1 MGETT
6 VHQCALPGCEVTI
19 EQAPGKPARKYCSA
33 AHRAAGRRLRG
44 GLDDTDVELPAQPGR
59 MAVGA
64 SARPGPPPGHLA
76 QGPAPAPVPSPVP
89 RPAPRPAPVGPN
101 WDSRPAEA
109 PPVNTGQPA
118 AASYE
123 NPWSAGPAQYGPPG
137 QAYQELSGQAYPE
150 QPRRQGQADYGFTG
164 SAADLSEDMIV
175 RSRAERPSQGWRGAV
190 FSASGGRINPGVS
203 EEEAARNVLLRR
215 IRRHLPGAHQIAVSS
230 LKGGVGKTTVSA
242 VLGLTLAEYRGD
254 RVVALDANP
263 DAGTLA
269 DRLTGEIGVTV
280 RQMLDNIDSIDS
292 LTAVSHYTSLA
303 GRLQVL
309 ASEQDPA
316 MSEAFNRGEYEQI
329 CAVLARFYNIIIT
342 DSGTGLVHSAM
353 EGTLALADS
362 LVVVGAPTVDGAS
375 RASKT
380 LDWLVAHGYAEQVA
394 DAVVVLCCDRVSP
407 EIDRERVRAH
417 FLARCRAVVEIP
429 YDPHLATG
437 GRLDLGAMREE
448 TQLAFLEL
456 GALIADEFSA

>member
-1 MGETT
+1 MGEVA
-6 VHQCALPGCEVTI
+6 VHQCALPGCEVMI
-19 EQAPGKPARKYCSA
+19 EQVPGKPARKYCGA

-44 GLDDTDVELPAQPGR
+44 GVDDLDAEYPAESVTV
-59 MAVGA
+59 AA
-64 SARPGPPPGHLA
+64 SARPGAIG
-76 QGPAPAPVPSPVP
+76 APDGP
-89 RPAPRPAPVGPN
+89 RPAAGHPLLPGPHPAATQPATTARPDDAFG
-101 WDSRPAEA
+101 SGQGLAA
-109 PPVNTGQPA
+109 PPGG
-118 AASYE
+118 
-123 NPWSAGPAQYGPPG
+123 AGPGGRGQHALSYGLE
-137 QAYQELSGQAYPE
+137 A
-150 QPRRQGQADYGFTG
+150 
-164 SAADLSEDMIV
+164 SAADLSEDAIV
-175 RSRAERPSQGWRGAV
+175 RRRGARPTSGWRGAV
-190 FSASGGRINPGVS
+190 YSVSGGRINPGVS
-203 EEEAARNVLLRR
+203 EAEAARNGLLRR
-215 IRRHLPGAHQIAVSS
+215 IRRNLPGAHQIAVSS

-254 RVVALDANP
+254 RVVAVDANP

-269 DRLTGEIGVTV
+269 DRLTGEVGVTV
-280 RQMLDNIDSIDS
+280 RQMLENLDGIDS

-316 MSEAFNRGEYEQI
+316 MSEAFNREEYERI

-380 LDWLVAHGYAEQVA
+380 LDWLVAHGYGEQVA

-407 EIDRERVRAH
+407 EIDRQRVRAH
-417 FLARCRAVVEIP
+417 FEARSRAVVEIP

-437 GRLDLGAMREE
+437 GRLDLGAMREP
-448 TQLAFLEL
+448 TRDAFLEL
-456 GALIADEFSA
+456 GALIADRFSG

>member
-1 MGETT
+1 VTTSEPDSVHNEQPEPETRSAPLPAALAPEWA
-6 VHQCALPGCEVTI
+6 VARPRYPDGSFGPGAFDPGSWWPKHQYRFAMTDRYREMTTSRPTAPPITGPATDSVGG
-19 EQAPGKPARKYCSA
+19 APGASR
-33 AHRAAGRRLRG
+33 
-44 GLDDTDVELPAQPGR
+44 
-59 MAVGA
+59 AVGG
-64 SARPGPPPGHLA
+64 GPFGNGL
-76 QGPAPAPVPSPVP
+76 
-89 RPAPRPAPVGPN
+89 
-101 WDSRPAEA
+101 E
-109 PPVNTGQPA
+109 T
-118 AASYE
+118 
-123 NPWSAGPAQYGPPG
+123 
-137 QAYQELSGQAYPE
+137 
-150 QPRRQGQADYGFTG
+150 
-164 SAADLSEDMIV
+164 SAADLTEDTIV
-175 RSRAERPSQGWRGAV
+175 RRRAERPTFGWRGAV
-190 FSASGGRINPGVS
+190 YSASGGRVNPGVS
-203 EEEAARNVLLRR
+203 AAEAARNALLRR

-242 VLGLTLAEYRGD
+242 VLGLTLAEHRGD
-254 RVVALDANP
+254 RVVAVDANP

-269 DRLTGEIGVTV
+269 DRLTGETGVTV
-280 RQMLDNIDSIDS
+280 RQMLHNIDSIDS

-316 MSEAFNRGEYEQI
+316 MSEAFNRDEYERI

-380 LDWLVAHGYAEQVA
+380 LDWLVAHGYGEMVA

-417 FLARCRAVVEIP
+417 FEARSRAVVEIP

-448 TQLAFLEL
+448 TRTAFLEL
-456 GALIADEFSA
+456 GALIADEFSV

>member
-1 MGETT
+1 MTSKEPDSIRTEVPDDRYAVDVTPPLTGDGWAAASPRYPDGTFASGAFDPQSWWHKHQHRFGEEAQGTP
-6 VHQCALPGCEVTI
+6 V
-19 EQAPGKPARKYCSA
+19 QAPLPLPVPPVL
-33 AHRAAGRRLRG
+33 RRQ
-44 GLDDTDVELPAQPGR
+44 QPGAER
-59 MAVGA
+59 EQPCQPQPWVAPS
-64 SARPGPPPGHLA
+64 SAPTPPPGAGWQLGA
-76 QGPAPAPVPSPVP
+76 GDPV
-89 RPAPRPAPVGPN
+89 ALT
-101 WDSRPAEA
+101 D
-109 PPVNTGQPA
+109 
-118 AASYE
+118 
-123 NPWSAGPAQYGPPG
+123 
-137 QAYQELSGQAYPE
+137 
-150 QPRRQGQADYGFTG
+150 
-164 SAADLSEDMIV
+164 DMIV
-175 RSRAERPSQGWRGAV
+175 RRRSERPTVGWRRAV
-190 FSASGGRINPGVS
+190 FSASGGRINPGLS
-203 EEEAARNVLLRR
+203 AAEAARNELLVRL
-215 IRRHLPGAHQIAVSS
+215 RRHLPGAHQIAVSS

-242 VLGLTLAEYRGD
+242 VLGLTLAQHRGD

-280 RQMLDNIDSIDS
+280 RQMLENIDSIDS

-316 MSEAFNRGEYEQI
+316 MSEAFNRSEYEQI

-380 LDWLVAHGYAEQVA
+380 LDWLVVHGYAEQVA

-407 EIDRERVRAH
+407 EIDRDRVRAH
-417 FLARCRAVVEIP
+417 FLGRSRAVVEIP

-437 GRLDLGAMREE
+437 GRLDLGAMRDE
-448 TQLAFLEL
+448 TRLAFLEL
-456 GALIADEFSA
+456 GALIADRFAA

>member
-1 MGETT
+1 MTT
-6 VHQCALPGCEVTI
+6 REPESTRTEHPEEDVPGFELGPPLTGP
-19 EQAPGKPARKYCSA
+19 EGWA
-33 AHRAAGRRLRG
+33 A
-44 GLDDTDVELPAQPGR
+44 
-59 MAVGA
+59 
-64 SARPGPPPGHLA
+64 ARPRYPDGTLGA
-76 QGPAPAPVPSPVP
+76 GAFDP
-89 RPAPRPAPVGPN
+89 RNWWPQHQHRFTTTREYPN
-101 WDSRPAEA
+101 MTTSRPASPTSPERLD
-109 PPVNTGQPA
+109 QPNGGA
-118 AASYE
+118 
-123 NPWSAGPAQYGPPG
+123 
-137 QAYQELSGQAYPE
+137 LDRTSGGLPE
-150 QPRRQGQADYGFTG
+150 RVSGT
-164 SAADLSEDMIV
+164 AADLTDDTIV
-175 RSRAERPSQGWRGAV
+175 RPRAERPTMGWRHAV
-190 FSASGGRINPGVS
+190 YTASGGRINPGVS
-203 EEEAARNVLLRR
+203 EAEAARNVLLRR

-242 VLGLTLAEYRGD
+242 VLGLTLAEHRGD
-254 RVVALDANP
+254 RVVAVDANP

-280 RQMLDNIDSIDS
+280 RQMLENISSIDS

-316 MSEAFNRGEYEQI
+316 MSEAFNRQEYEQI

-380 LDWLVAHGYAEQVA
+380 LDWLVAHGYAEMVG

-437 GRLDLGAMREE
+437 GRLDLGAMRED
-448 TQLAFLEL
+448 TKYAFLEL
-456 GALIADEFSA
+456 GALIADRFSG

>member
-1 MGETT
+1 MGDMP
-6 VHQCALPGCEVTI
+6 VHQCALPGCDVMI
-19 EQAPGKPARKYCSA
+19 EELPGRPARKYCSA
-33 AHRAAGRRLRG
+33 AHRAAGRRLRNG
-44 GLDDTDVELPAQPGR
+44 QDDEVIEAELMQRASADRVVSRTPVATPAQQAADRAHQLPSRSATTPAPPPSPPPLPPKPAPPRQDSAPSRPERLTGT
-59 MAVGA
+59 GA
-64 SARPGPPPGHLA
+64 IPAAGPPQPPPNALGPGVGGYTVPPVRPELIS
-76 QGPAPAPVPSPVP
+76 QGP
-89 RPAPRPAPVGPN
+89 GLT
-101 WDSRPAEA
+101 D
-109 PPVNTGQPA
+109 
-118 AASYE
+118 
-123 NPWSAGPAQYGPPG
+123 
-137 QAYQELSGQAYPE
+137 
-150 QPRRQGQADYGFTG
+150 
-164 SAADLSEDMIV
+164 DMIV
-175 RSRAERPSQGWRGAV
+175 RRRSERPTMGWRRAV
-190 FSASGGRINPGVS
+190 FSASGGRINPGLS
-203 EEEAARNVLLRR
+203 AAEAARNELLVRL
-215 IRRHLPGAHQIAVSS
+215 RRHLPGAHQIAVSS

-242 VLGLTLAEYRGD
+242 VLGLTLAQHRGD

-280 RQMLDNIDSIDS
+280 RQMLENIDSIDS

-316 MSEAFNRGEYEQI
+316 MSEAFNRSEYEQI

-380 LDWLVAHGYAEQVA
+380 LDWLVVHGYAEQVA

-407 EIDRERVRAH
+407 EIDRDRVRAH
-417 FLARCRAVVEIP
+417 FLGRSRAVVEIP

-437 GRLDLGAMREE
+437 GRLDLGAMRDE
-448 TQLAFLEL
+448 TRLAFLEL
-456 GALIADEFSA
+456 GALIADRFAA

>member
-1 MGETT
+1 M
-6 VHQCALPGCEVTI
+6 HQCALPGCEVMI
-19 EQAPGKPARKYCSA
+19 EEGPGKPARRYCSA
-33 AHRAAGRRLRG
+33 GHRAAGRRLCG
-44 GLDDTDVELPAQPGR
+44 GEDEWDLDGDDEREAEPASRSVASRSSRRNNGPVPAPPPPRPSGTSIPTQPRPSPAPRTAG
-59 MAVGA
+59 
-64 SARPGPPPGHLA
+64 SPARPG
-76 QGPAPAPVPSPVP
+76 GPAIPAPVRRS
-89 RPAPRPAPVGPN
+89 
-101 WDSRPAEA
+101 A
-109 PPVNTGQPA
+109 PPVGVDR
-118 AASYE
+118 
-123 NPWSAGPAQYGPPG
+123 G
-137 QAYQELSGQAYPE
+137 
-150 QPRRQGQADYGFTG
+150 G
-164 SAADLSEDMIV
+164 SAADLTDDLIV
-175 RSRAERPSQGWRGAV
+175 RARVERPTRGWRRAV
-190 FSASGGRINPGVS
+190 FAVSGGRVNPGVS
-203 EEEAARNVLLRR
+203 EAEAARGVLLRR
-215 IRRHLPGAHQIAVSS
+215 VRRHLPGAHQIAVSS

-242 VLGLTLAEYRGD
+242 VLGLTLAEHRGD
-254 RVVALDANP
+254 RVVVVDANP

-280 RQMLDNIDSIDS
+280 RQMLESIESIDS

-316 MSEAFNRGEYEQI
+316 MSEAFSRVEYERV
-329 CAVLARFYNIIIT
+329 CAVLARFYNIVIT

-362 LVVVGAPTVDGAS
+362 LVVVGSPTVDGAS

-407 EIDRERVRAH
+407 EIDRDLVRTH
-417 FLARCRAVVEIP
+417 FRLRARAVVEIP

-437 GRLDLGAMREE
+437 GRLDLGAMRSE
-448 TQLAFLEL
+448 TLDAFLEL

>member
-1 MGETT
+1 M
-6 VHQCALPGCEVTI
+6 L
-19 EQAPGKPARKYCSA
+19 
-33 AHRAAGRRLRG
+33 
-44 GLDDTDVELPAQPGR
+44 
-59 MAVGA
+59 
-64 SARPGPPPGHLA
+64 
-76 QGPAPAPVPSPVP
+76 
-89 RPAPRPAPVGPN
+89 
-101 WDSRPAEA
+101 
-109 PPVNTGQPA
+109 
-118 AASYE
+118 
-123 NPWSAGPAQYGPPG
+123 
-137 QAYQELSGQAYPE
+137 
-150 QPRRQGQADYGFTG
+150 
-164 SAADLSEDMIV
+164 V
-175 RSRAERPSQGWRGAV
+175 RSRVERPQQGWRGAV
-190 FSASGGRINPGVS
+190 FAASGGRMNPGVS
-203 EEEAARNVLLRR
+203 EAEAARNALLRR

-242 VLGLTLAEYRGD
+242 VLGLTLAEHRGD

-269 DRLTGEIGVTV
+269 DRLTGEIGITV

-394 DAVVVLCCDRVSP
+394 DAIVVLCCDRVSP

-417 FLARCRAVVEIP
+417 FLARSRAVVEIP

-437 GRLDLGAMREE
+437 GRLDLAAMREP
-448 TQLAFLEL
+448 TKLAFLEL

>member
-1 MGETT
+1 MGEIS
-6 VHQCALPGCEVTI
+6 VHQCALPGCEVSI
-19 EQAPGKPARKYCSA
+19 EQVPGKPARKYCSA

-44 GLDDTDVELPAQPGR
+44 GLDDGELDYPAETGR
-59 MAVGA
+59 LAVGA
-64 SARPGPPPGHLA
+64 SARPASAPGAGYPPPAAPRPQPPASRPAPGGPPPSEPAWSADSMAPDRGQGHP
-76 QGPAPAPVPSPVP
+76 GPPPN
-89 RPAPRPAPVGPN
+89 RPAPT
-101 WDSRPAEA
+101 S
-109 PPVNTGQPA
+109 
-118 AASYE
+118 
-123 NPWSAGPAQYGPPG
+123 
-137 QAYQELSGQAYPE
+137 
-150 QPRRQGQADYGFTG
+150 YGFTG
-164 SAADLSEDMIV
+164 SAADLTDDMIV
-175 RSRAERPSQGWRGAV
+175 RSRADRPAMGWRGAV

-203 EEEAARNVLLRR
+203 EAEAARNVLLRR
-215 IRRHLPGAHQIAVSS
+215 IRRNLPGAHQIAVSS

-254 RVVALDANP
+254 RVVAVDANP

-280 RQMLDNIDSIDS
+280 RQMLENIANIDS

-316 MSEAFNRGEYEQI
+316 MSEAFNRTEYEQI
-329 CAVLARFYNIIIT
+329 CAVLAKFYNIIIT

-362 LVVVGAPTVDGAS
+362 LVVVGSPTVDGSS

-394 DAVVVLCCDRVSP
+394 DAVVVLCLDRVSP
-407 EIDRERVRAH
+407 EIDRDRVRDH
-417 FLARCRAVVEIP
+417 FLARTRAVVEIP

>member
-1 MGETT
+1 MGEMS
-6 VHQCALPGCEVTI
+6 VHQCALPGCEVMI
-19 EQAPGKPARKYCSA
+19 EQVPGKPARKYCSA

-44 GLDDTDVELPAQPGR
+44 GLDDGEADYPVETGR
-59 MAVGA
+59 MTVGA
-64 SARPGPPPGHLA
+64 SARPGAMSAGSPRPQPPPVR
-76 QGPAPAPVPSPVP
+76 PRPPVAPASAPAGGTPPSQHSALPP
-89 RPAPRPAPVGPN
+89 G
-101 WDSRPAEA
+101 A
-109 PPVNTGQPA
+109 PPPA
-118 AASYE
+118 ASPDPYGQYGQVQRG
-123 NPWSAGPAQYGPPG
+123 AGPAGGDPSF
-137 QAYQELSGQAYPE
+137 AS
-150 QPRRQGQADYGFTG
+150 YGFTG
-164 SAADLSEDMIV
+164 SAADLTDDTIV
-175 RSRAERPSQGWRGAV
+175 RSRAERPTIGWRGAV

-203 EEEAARNVLLRR
+203 EIEAGRNVLLRR
-215 IRRHLPGAHQIAVSS
+215 IRRNLPGAHQIAVSS

-242 VLGLTLAEYRGD
+242 VLGLTLAEHRGD

-280 RQMLDNIDSIDS
+280 RQMLDNISSIDS

-316 MSEAFNRGEYEQI
+316 MSEAFSRGEYEQI
-329 CAVLARFYNIIIT
+329 CAVLSRFYNIIIT

-417 FLARCRAVVEIP
+417 FEARCRAVVEIP

-437 GRLDLGAMREE
+437 GRLDLSAMRDE
-448 TQLAFLEL
+448 TRMAFLEL
-456 GALIADEFSA
+456 GAHIADRFGT

>member
-1 MGETT
+1 
-6 VHQCALPGCEVTI
+6 VYSV
-19 EQAPGKPARKYCSA
+19 
-33 AHRAAGRRLRG
+33 
-44 GLDDTDVELPAQPGR
+44 
-59 MAVGA
+59 
-64 SARPGPPPGHLA
+64 
-76 QGPAPAPVPSPVP
+76 
-89 RPAPRPAPVGPN
+89 
-101 WDSRPAEA
+101 
-109 PPVNTGQPA
+109 
-118 AASYE
+118 
-123 NPWSAGPAQYGPPG
+123 
-137 QAYQELSGQAYPE
+137 
-150 QPRRQGQADYGFTG
+150 
-164 SAADLSEDMIV
+164 
-175 RSRAERPSQGWRGAV
+175 
-190 FSASGGRINPGVS
+190 SGGRINPGVS
-203 EEEAARNVLLRR
+203 EAEAARNGLLRR
-215 IRRHLPGAHQIAVSS
+215 IRRNLPGAHQIAVSS

-254 RVVALDANP
+254 RVVAVDANP

-269 DRLTGEIGVTV
+269 DRLTGEVGVTV
-280 RQMLDNIDSIDS
+280 RQMLENLGGIDS

-316 MSEAFNRGEYEQI
+316 MSEAFNREEYERI

-380 LDWLVAHGYAEQVA
+380 LDWLVAHGYGEQVA

-407 EIDRERVRAH
+407 EIDRQRVRAH
-417 FLARCRAVVEIP
+417 FEARSRAVVEIP

-437 GRLDLGAMREE
+437 GRLDLGAMREP
-448 TQLAFLEL
+448 TRDAFLEL
-456 GALIADEFSA
+456 GAFIADKFGS